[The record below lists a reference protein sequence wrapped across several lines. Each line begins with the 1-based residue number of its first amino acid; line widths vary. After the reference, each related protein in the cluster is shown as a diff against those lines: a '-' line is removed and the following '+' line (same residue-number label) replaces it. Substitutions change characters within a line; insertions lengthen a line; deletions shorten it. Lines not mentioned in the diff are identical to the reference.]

1 MDELFRKLLIKIRD
15 KAKWSKET
23 LGFKCE
29 YKDGSHIGKFENG
42 KTGLNK
48 KMMTKV
54 FNVTGFELTG
64 LKGKFKDGEE
74 MWIELKEEN
83 GEEENK

>member
-1 MDELFRKLLIKIRD
+1 MKIRD
-15 KAKWSKET
+15 KYNMSKET

-42 KTGLNK
+42 KATLNK
-48 KMMTKV
+48 KMMNKI
-54 FNVTGFELTG
+54 FIATGFKLTA

-74 MWIELKEEN
+74 IWIELNDEDDETKKEA
-83 GEEENK
+83 